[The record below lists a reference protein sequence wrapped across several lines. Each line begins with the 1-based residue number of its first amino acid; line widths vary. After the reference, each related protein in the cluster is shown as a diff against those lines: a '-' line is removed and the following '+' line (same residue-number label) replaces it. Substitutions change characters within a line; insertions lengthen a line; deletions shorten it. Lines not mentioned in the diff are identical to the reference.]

1 MPEEALQFFA
11 EMNSSSPVVV
21 PDYYTYSSV
30 LKACS
35 DARKL
40 RLGKSVHSHLLRR
53 SFLPS
58 KNRVLNNSLFNMY
71 ATCLEISCSDTI
83 ENMFDRMP
91 KKNAVSWNIMI
102 DWYAKNSRPLESLRL
117 FRRMVEAGSQ
127 PTTVSFVNVLPAVA
141 AIGQKRT
148 ADALY
153 GLLCKSGDD
162 KLQHLFVISATIAA
176 YSELGDIGFARL
188 VFDRADQ
195 RNIEIWNTMI
205 GGYVQNELSEDAL
218 QLFVQLALSD
228 EVPVDTITLVA
239 SLIAA
244 SQSQATRTGQQIHA
258 CIIKK
263 KKKKTKSPSSDF
275 PVILW
280 NALVVM
286 YSRCNSIFDAF
297 DVFQQMPEKDLVSW
311 NTMISC
317 FVQNG
322 FDSEGLLLV
331 CQMLKEDEYQVDSVT
346 IVALLSAASNLGDI
360 RIGKETHACLVRRG
374 IECAG
379 MSSYLIDMYSNSGS
393 VETARR
399 LFDSDQSRYKDQVT
413 WNAMIAGY
421 IHNGLVEQ
429 AISMF
434 EQMLV
439 QVQTPNSVTLSSI
452 LPACATVGGIRFGK
466 QIHGYAFRNSLHRNI
481 FVDTALIDMYSK
493 CGSIDDAE
501 NVFSR
506 MPDRNS
512 VTYTTMISGLGQH
525 GCGKKAISL
534 FNSMIMDHGT
544 RPDGITM
551 VAILSAC
558 SYSGLV
564 EEGME
569 IFQGME
575 VRFGISP
582 TTEHYGCVT
591 DMLARNG
598 RVEEAYQFALSL
610 NKKGEVVGVWGAL
623 LAGCVMHRNFELGKI
638 VSKRLCEID
647 KNGGGGGYHVLMSNV
662 YAAERDWE
670 GVDRIRKM
678 MKDKRLTKEIGSS
691 WIEIGDARHTF
702 ISNGSDVN

>member
-1 MPEEALQFFA
+1 
-11 EMNSSSPVVV
+11 
-21 PDYYTYSSV
+21 
-30 LKACS
+30 
-35 DARKL
+35 
-40 RLGKSVHSHLLRR
+40 
-53 SFLPS
+53 
-58 KNRVLNNSLFNMY
+58 MY
-71 ATCLEISCSDTI
+71 ATCLEISCSAI
-83 ENMFDRMP
+83 VENMFDRMP

-102 DWYAKNSRPLESLRL
+102 DWYVKNSRPLESFGL
-117 FRRMVEAGSQ
+117 FRRMMEAGSQ

-153 GLLCKSGDD
+153 GLLCKSGDE
-162 KLQHLFVISATIAA
+162 KLHHLFVVSAMIAA
-176 YSELGDIGFARL
+176 YSELGDIRFARL
-188 VFDRADQ
+188 IFDRADQ

-205 GGYVQNELSEDAL
+205 GGYVQNELYEDAL
-218 QLFVQLALSD
+218 QLFVQIALSD
-228 EVPVDTITLVA
+228 EVPVDTVTLVA
-239 SLIAA
+239 SLMAA
-244 SQSQATRTGQQIHA
+244 SQSQSTRTGQQIHA

-263 KKKKTKSPSSDF
+263 NKKKNKNNSPSSDF

-280 NALVVM
+280 NALMVM

-331 CQMLKEDEYQVDSVT
+331 CQMLKEDKYQVDSVT

-360 RIGKETHACLVRRG
+360 RIGKETHACLLRRG

-379 MSSYLIDMYSNSGS
+379 MASYLIDMYSNSGS

-399 LFDSDQSRYKDQVT
+399 LFDTDQSRYKDQVT

-421 IHNGLVEQ
+421 THNGLIEQ

-434 EQMLV
+434 ELMLV
-439 QVQTPNSVTLSSI
+439 QMQTPNSVTLSSI
-452 LPACATVGGIRFGK
+452 LPVCATVGGIRFGK

-481 FVDTALIDMYSK
+481 FVETALIDMYSK
-493 CGSIDDAE
+493 CGSIDNAE
-501 NVFSR
+501 NVFDR
-506 MPDRNS
+506 MPSRNS

-525 GCGKKAISL
+525 GCGERAISL
-534 FNSMIMDHGT
+534 FNSMIMDPVT

-569 IFQGME
+569 IFEGME
-575 VRFGISP
+575 ARFGISP

-591 DMLARNG
+591 DMLGRNG
-598 RVEEAYQFALSL
+598 RVEEAYEFAVNLG
-610 NKKGEVVGVWGAL
+610 KKGAVLGVWGAV
-623 LAGCVMHRNFELGKI
+623 LAGCVMHRKFELGKM
-638 VSKRLCEID
+638 VSERLCEID
-647 KNGGGGGYHVLMSNV
+647 KDGGGGGYQVLMSNV

-670 GVDRIRKM
+670 SVDRIRKR
-678 MKDKRLTKEIGSS
+678 MKDKRLSKEIGSS

-702 ISNGSDVN
+702 MSIRC